1 MTGDCQTNIEGRDI
15 RPEPG
20 LKQSAW
26 RAIPVVKGGKD
37 GAEGSTVVH
46 RWVSTCIVA
55 EELMTSGRPTDDVYN
70 LMKYNPHNIP
80 LV

>member
-1 MTGDCQTNIEGRDI
+1 M
-15 RPEPG
+15 
-20 LKQSAW
+20 
-26 RAIPVVKGGKD
+26 VKGGKD